1 MCRSL
6 SRPSHSRP
14 FNMHCPPRAQ
24 LLAVAYLGI
33 IRMNSFFFKKRGSN
47 GTTGREEKAKQ
58 HFKFINE
65 KRFLFLLPIIL
76 RSRYTLVSS
85 MPSALKSTPL
95 GLGKACERGRLE
107 KKFDLRKI
115 KLVFCESFYAK
126 CSSAVNVHSIK
137 VKTKNRKVE
146 AFSVVYRIYSE
157 EHCPE

>member
-58 HFKFINE
+58 HFKFIN
-65 KRFLFLLPIIL
+65 KKSLLFLLPTIL
-76 RSRYTLVSS
+76 RLRYTLVSS

-95 GLGKACERGRLE
+95 GIGKACERGRLG
-107 KKFDLRKI
+107 KKFALWKI
-115 KLVFCESFYAK
+115 KLVFCKSFYVRS
-126 CSSAVNVHSIK
+126 SSAVNVQSNK
-137 VKTKNRKVE
+137 VKTKNKKVE
-146 AFSVVYRIYSE
+146 VFSVVYRIYSE